1 MDAISSYWE
10 RLVAWFNASDTP
22 AQLVT
27 TLLVLIAAT
36 FATRAAT
43 RYYRGKG
50 SGSTEERRTGYL
62 TARNAIVITTML
74 LMLFIWGGQLRHF
87 ALSVAALA
95 AAAAIA
101 SKEYVMSALGSL
113 MRATQSTYSVG
124 DVIEIN
130 GLKGEVLTID
140 LFSTVLLEQ
149 APSGLVTGRICR
161 FPNMLLLLNPV
172 RTISAMGTF
181 VLESVRI
188 PLEPGDDIPAAQARL
203 LKAGREV
210 CEPWLQQAD
219 VHFRHIEGAYLIA
232 LPASEPLAVIEPV
245 DPKRLDIVLRF
256 PCPSNRRLRSGQE
269 ILENYYQQVRDEG
282 ERQGDQGQGDQ
293 GQGG

>member
-1 MDAISSYWE
+1 MDAIVSLWD
-10 RLVAWFNASDTP
+10 RLVVWFDVSDTP
-22 AQLVT
+22 GRLMLSLAV
-27 TLLVLIAAT
+27 LLAAT
-36 FATRAAT
+36 FATRAT
-43 RYYRGKG
+43 IRYYRGKG

-62 TARNAIVITTML
+62 TVRNAIVIATML

-95 AAAAIA
+95 AAVAIA

-113 MRATQSTYSVG
+113 MRATQQSYSVG

-130 GLKGEVLTID
+130 GMKGEVLTID
-140 LFSTVLLEQ
+140 LFTTALLEQ
-149 APSGLVTGRICR
+149 TASGLVTGRTCR

-181 VLESVRI
+181 VLESVRV
-188 PLEPGDDIPAAQARL
+188 PLEPGDDIPAAQERL
-203 LKAGREV
+203 LRAGKEV
-210 CEPWLQQAD
+210 CEPWLEQAD

-245 DPKRLDIVLRF
+245 DPKRLDVVLRF
-256 PCPSNRRLRSGQE
+256 PCPSNRRVRTGQE
-269 ILENYYQQVRDEG
+269 VLTHYY
-282 ERQGDQGQGDQ
+282 RQLQEQAA
-293 GQGG
+293 GG